1 MTTMMMT
8 VTTTMMIMRVM
19 VTDEHEHE
27 NDDADSDDDDEDEGG
42 YDDLHGAA
50 SRSQAIP
57 KTKKQKDAKL
67 NTSAFPEKR
76 YTYSWS
82 NTPPRPLY
90 YLVRFLCSALFNMKT

>member
-8 VTTTMMIMRVM
+8 VTTTMMMRVM

-27 NDDADSDDDDEDEGG
+27 NDDADSDDDDADEGG
-42 YDDLHGAA
+42 YDDDLHGAA

-82 NTPPRPLY
+82 NTPPRPLS

>member
-1 MTTMMMT
+1 M
-8 VTTTMMIMRVM
+8 
-19 VTDEHEHE
+19 TDEQEHE
-27 NDDADSDDDDEDEGG
+27 DDDADSDDDADEGG

-82 NTPPRPLY
+82 NTPPRPLS